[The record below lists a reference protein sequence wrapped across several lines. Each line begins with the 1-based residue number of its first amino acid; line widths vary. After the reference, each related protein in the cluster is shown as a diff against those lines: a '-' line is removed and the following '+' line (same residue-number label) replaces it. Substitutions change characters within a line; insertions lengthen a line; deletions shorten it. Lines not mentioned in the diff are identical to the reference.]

1 MNITSIILIVI
12 IIILVYFLYVYFIKG
27 STTTISSQLNLNN
40 SNPPIMGSS
49 ITNFTNLNTAYGV
62 WIYVNSWNSTLQK
75 PIYNIQNTTI
85 PSSQYPSTLN
95 NVSLRLDQYSP
106 TLYCDILD
114 TKNNI
119 NTIQITNVFPIQ
131 KWVYVIISIDGS
143 IVDIYIDGKLVISQQ
158 ITNTINFSNN
168 NQISFGN
175 GLDIIL
181 ANFQKY
187 NGPMD
192 PSTAIANYN
201 AGNGTSSFSLSS
213 LFNTYHVQLSVLKN
227 NVQQAQITI

>member
-1 MNITSIILIVI
+1 MNITAIILIVI

-62 WIYVNSWNSTLQK
+62 WIYVNSWNSILQK
-75 PIYNIQNTTI
+75 PIYNIQNSTTTTGN
-85 PSSQYPSTLN
+85 YPNKLN
-95 NVSLRLDQYSP
+95 NLSLRLDTLTP

-114 TKNNI
+114 TNDNI

-158 ITNTINFSNN
+158 IKNTIKFSDN
-168 NQISFGN
+168 NQITFGS

-201 AGNGTSSFSLSS
+201 AGNGSSSFSLMS
-213 LFNTYHVQLSVLKN
+213 LFNTYQVQLSVLKN